1 MKENICL
8 LIIGLLL
15 LFALSG
21 CSSGDKAHTSKEDM
35 KTVCLDGVTYYLFS
49 ERTYSAGY
57 SYMSVKL
64 DKESKIVPCSE

>member
-8 LIIGLLL
+8 LIIGVL

-21 CSSGDKAHTSKEDM
+21 CSTGNKAATKKKNM

-49 ERTYSAGY
+49 ERAGY
-57 SYMSVKL
+57 SGYGFMSVKL
-64 DKESKIVPCSE
+64 DKDSKIVPCIE

>member
-15 LFALSG
+15 FALSG
-21 CSSGDKAHTSKEDM
+21 CSTGNNAATKKKDM

-49 ERTYSAGY
+49 ERLGNGGY
-57 SYMSVKL
+57 GYMSVKL
-64 DKESKIVPCSE
+64 DKYSKIVPCTD

>member
-8 LIIGLLL
+8 LIIGIL

-21 CSSGDKAHTSKEDM
+21 CSTGDRAATKKKDM

-57 SYMSVKL
+57 GYMSVKF
-64 DKESKIVPCSE
+64 DRESKIVPCSG